1 MSKLYKTG
9 YDREFMASQV
19 LSITYDSKMRG
30 KLECDNQEKNFKMA
44 AINKFVSTLQRKR
57 RIDLLQL

>member
-1 MSKLYKTG
+1 
-9 YDREFMASQV
+9 MASQV